1 MKKNISL
8 FLIITILLLCYSFN
22 AYGEILYKNDDV
34 GIEFIVPDGWRK
46 ETLLQERQSIQ
57 SKYVNDNGD
66 IILFGFNDIYNSL
79 LEEDKKS
86 IKRSDINSDNFTVN
100 DIKEIFIAT
109 NIIKISAMEKEII
122 NSLQYFKITG
132 ILLET
137 QQETPVYNTDFISYL
152 CIYDGIY
159 YIFQFSGNEKS
170 QSYNEFKNLLNSI
183 KYDIDFT
190 ANANNLALDLPFN
203 TSDSFTSIYFL
214 LSLFYTIIV
223 YSVPIAIYR
232 YVILKHPL
240 TKKKALAI
248 TIIWYIISVIV
259 IVITSADHKTGAAA
273 TFWSIIN
280 YYILTKG
287 KDKRKIFIENEE
299 QTSLND
305 ELTDNESDTVG
316 NIYTISD
323 VTYENPCNK
332 AGTEILDTREQIIT
346 EKTNYSTDSNKEIE
360 IQNEKIDDNLIEK
373 TIEDEIMFC
382 RKCGASITND
392 SIFCFRC
399 GAKIRT

>member
-8 FLIITILLLCYSFN
+8 FLIITILSLCYSFN

-34 GIEFIVPDGWRK
+34 GIEFIIPDGWRK
-46 ETLLQERQSIQ
+46 ETLLQERQIIQ

-79 LEEDKKS
+79 PEEDKKS
-86 IKRSDINSDNFTVN
+86 IKRSDINSDNFTEN

-109 NIIKISAMEKEII
+109 NTKISAIEREII
-122 NSLQYFKITG
+122 NKLKYFKIKG
-132 ILLET
+132 IVVET
-137 QQETPVYNTDFISYL
+137 QQETSDFNFVTYL

-170 QSYNEFKNLLNSI
+170 QSYNEFKSMLNSI

-190 ANANNLALDLPFN
+190 ANANNLALGLPFN

-240 TKKKALAI
+240 TKKKALAV
-248 TIIWYIISVIV
+248 TIIWYIISVII
-259 IVITSADHKTGAAA
+259 IVITSADHKSGAAA
-273 TFWSIIN
+273 TFWSMIN
-280 YYILTKG
+280 YYMLTKG
-287 KDKRKIFIENEE
+287 KDNRKIFIKNEE

-305 ELTDNESDTVG
+305 ELTDYESVTVE

-323 VTYENPCNK
+323 VTNENPYNE
-332 AGTEILDTREQIIT
+332 AGTEILDDREQIIT
-346 EKTNYSTDSNKEIE
+346 EKTNYSTDSNREIE

-382 RKCGASITND
+382 RKCGAPITND

-399 GAKIRT
+399 GTKIRN